1 MKKHLSL
8 SIMVLTILL
17 VSLFTA
23 ISPTRASAQA
33 DTPTVVTVKLEG
45 PLNPVW
51 REILQRGLDLA
62 ETSHAQALI
71 VELNTTG
78 GSIDLMNELI
88 EKMLNSRVPVVVYVS
103 PQGSMAASAGTLLV
117 LAGDVSA
124 MSPNSIIGAA
134 SPVGMQGE
142 DIAATEQTKTKEA
155 LKAIARSL
163 AVNRG
168 SAAIA
173 LAEQAIDAAKAASA
187 DEALKAGL
195 VDLIAKDETDLLTQL
210 DGRTVTVNGAEQV
223 LHTKGAN
230 LVSTPITVV
239 EDVLALLTNAN
250 ILFILLAIGV
260 QAILIEF
267 SHPGAWVPGF
277 VGAVLLVLSIYG
289 LGLLP
294 VNWLGLILMVI
305 AFVLFILDIK
315 APTHGALTITGTAAF
330 IAGGLILFNSA
341 MVPSYAHASVGLI
354 VGWGIFLGASFLGI
368 VMLAV
373 RAMKTPIAT
382 GKESMSGR
390 EGFAV
395 TRIQPSGIAQIAGEQ
410 WSAVLAK
417 DSKPVAK
424 GDRVAVI
431 EVQGVKMVVRKKD

>member
-1 MKKHLSL
+1 
-8 SIMVLTILL
+8 
-17 VSLFTA
+17 
-23 ISPTRASAQA
+23 
-33 DTPTVVTVKLEG
+33 
-45 PLNPVW
+45 
-51 REILQRGLDLA
+51 
-62 ETSHAQALI
+62 
-71 VELNTTG
+71 
-78 GSIDLMNELI
+78 
-88 EKMLNSRVPVVVYVS
+88 
-103 PQGSMAASAGTLLV
+103 
-117 LAGDVSA
+117 
-124 MSPNSIIGAA
+124 
-134 SPVGMQGE
+134 
-142 DIAATEQTKTKEA
+142 
-155 LKAIARSL
+155 
-163 AVNRG
+163 
-168 SAAIA
+168 
-173 LAEQAIDAAKAASA
+173 
-187 DEALKAGL
+187 
-195 VDLIAKDETDLLTQL
+195 
-210 DGRTVTVNGAEQV
+210 
-223 LHTKGAN
+223 
-230 LVSTPITVV
+230 V

-260 QAILIEF
+260 QAVLIEF

-277 VGAVLLVLSIYG
+277 IGAVLLVLSFYG

-294 VNWLGLILMVI
+294 VNWLGLILMAI

-354 VGWGIFLGASFLGI
+354 VGWGIFLGASFFGI
-368 VMLAV
+368 VMLTV

-382 GKESMSGR
+382 GMESMSGR

-424 GDRVAVI
+424 GDRVVVT